1 MFICF
6 FAHHLLSIFKE
17 PSLPVYISLTFFCI
31 SSNQFRLELFVY
43 DIWPS
48 IQSIGIGRIRLFF
61 YWPFIVLNIKR
72 YDLLWFWPNWCCC
85 FTDRLR
91 KTQQIL
97 HLSLFLSMFI
107 FHFKTTLTQS
117 LNAIGYNPNRFQL
130 KTAKKRERETNM
142 KTRNNNR
149 KSNNIL
155 VGEWEPKQRLQR
167 NQT

>member
-85 FTDRLR
+85 FTDRRR

-97 HLSLFLSMFI
+97 HLSLSLFFSMFI
-107 FHFKTTLTQS
+107 FHFKTTLIQS

-130 KTAKKRERETNM
+130 KTAKKERERRIWKREITIE
-142 KTRNNNR
+142 KA
-149 KSNNIL
+149 IIF
-155 VGEWEPKQRLQR
+155 
-167 NQT
+167 